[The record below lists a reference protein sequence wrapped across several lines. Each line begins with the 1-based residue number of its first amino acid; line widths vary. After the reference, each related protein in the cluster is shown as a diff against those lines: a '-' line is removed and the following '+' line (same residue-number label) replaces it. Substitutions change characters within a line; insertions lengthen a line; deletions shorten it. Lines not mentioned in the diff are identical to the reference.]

1 MATAALVNPR
11 SVYTWDPR
19 ALRYRGPSG
28 AFVSQQAIKQA
39 LNTFVRRAQ
48 VEIQRLARE
57 MTAGRIPI
65 EEWQRQTANLVKST
79 HLANA
84 AAAKG
89 GWGQMTPAD
98 FGRVGQRLKLQYQHL
113 RKFAKEAATGAL
125 TPENIERRAG
135 MYARSAAGAFER
147 SRFDTFQAMASAG
160 IKVEMRN
167 KLGKAEHCH
176 TGKGRVGCAEESARG
191 WVRLGDM
198 TLPGERQCLSNCR
211 CSVQYK
217 VDGKRQ

>member
-1 MATAALVNPR
+1 VPSALVNPR
-11 SVYTWDPR
+11 SVYTWD
-19 ALRYRGPSG
+19 AEVIRYRGPSG

-48 VEIQRLARE
+48 LEIQRLARE

-65 EEWQRQTANLVKST
+65 EEWQRQTANLIKST

-98 FGRVGQRLKLQYQHL
+98 FGKVGQQLKLQYQHL
-113 RKFAKEAATGAL
+113 RKFAKEAAAGSL
-125 TPENIERRAG
+125 TPEDIERRAG
-135 MYARSAAGAFER
+135 MYARSAAGAYER
-147 SRFDTFQAMASAG
+147 ARFDTFSAIAATG
-160 IKVEMRN
+160 AKVEMRN
-167 KLGKAEHCH
+167 KLGQAEHCH
-176 TGKGRVGCAEESARG
+176 TSTKRVGCVEETARG
-191 WVRLGDM
+191 WVSIGEM
-198 TLPGERQCLSNCR
+198 TLPGSRNCLSNCR
-211 CSVQYK
+211 CSLQYK